1 MSGLSCDAQWRI
13 DGHHRLLFRS
23 WGDETD
29 VVCYDTASGDT
40 HLLSPLAAAILS
52 PLQQDT
58 ALRLDAITSHVAA
71 SLDVESD
78 ETLVLAI
85 EETLS
90 EFTERGILA
99 QT

>member
-1 MSGLSCDAQWRI
+1 MSVLNYDAQWRI

-23 WGDETD
+23 WNDETD
-29 VVCYDTASGDT
+29 VVCYDTTSGDT
-40 HLLSPLAAAILS
+40 HLLSPFVVSLLS
-52 PLQQDT
+52 LLQRDN

-71 SLDVESD
+71 SLDVESN

-90 EFTERGILA
+90 EFTERGVLV